1 MSRKTLFVEVLL
13 PLALPELYTYR
24 VPFELNDEIK
34 VGKRVVVQFGQS
46 RVYSAIVISITEK
59 IPIGYQV
66 KYILNVLDEH
76 AIISEKQIEF
86 WRWISSYYMCTLG
99 EVMNAALPSGLKLNS
114 ETKIILS
121 GNTGLSTDNL
131 SDKEFLVYE
140 ALQIQQVLS
149 LKDVADIIETKKV
162 IPLIKTLI
170 EKGFVLTE
178 EEIQIKY
185 KAKTETFIQLRNE
198 LANEVDLTNIL
209 NSLEKKAE
217 KQFDLLMAFLTHS
230 NYFQGKTIE
239 LSKSFLLEK
248 SGASAAA
255 FTALLKKDILI
266 SYEKEISR
274 LIAYDS
280 KTSTD
285 EIILSP
291 EQNIALD
298 EIKNQFKTKN
308 TILFQ
313 GVTGSGKTEIYTKL
327 IQDCLNEGKQVLYLV
342 PEISLTTQTIN
353 RLRKYFGNDV
363 GVYHSRNNENERVE
377 VWNKVNALSENPY
390 KIILGARSSLFLP
403 FSNIGLIIV
412 DEEHDASYK
421 QIDPAPRYF
430 GRDLALFLA
439 SQHGAKCLLGTASP
453 SIESY
458 YNAKI
463 GKFGFVKLD
472 QRFNNILLPKIEII
486 NLQQHTD
493 KEMRSHFSVFLT
505 DAIKKALEKKE
516 QVIVFQNRRGYA
528 PRLVC
533 SLCEWTP
540 QCKNCDV
547 SLTFHKAIGKLK
559 CHYCGYTA
567 ELPTICP
574 ACHNVEL
581 KLKGFGTEKIESDL
595 PILFPGA
602 KIQRMDL
609 DSTRSKNAYQEIIND
624 FEDRRIDILVGTQ
637 MVTKGLDFDNVSI
650 VGVMNA
656 DAALSFP
663 DFRSFERSFQQL
675 TQVSGRAG
683 RKGKQG
689 QVYIQTRN
697 PNHPVIQHLTDGSQE
712 KFLESILI
720 DRKNYKYPPY
730 YRLILITLK
739 HVDSQLINEASKHFS
754 DLIKPHLGSRVLG
767 PEFPIV
773 GRIKNLYLKNF
784 LVKIEINSSS
794 KQVKEILMQAKAEF
808 LSIKRYQS
816 VKLVFDVDPQ

>member
-1 MSRKTLFVEVLL
+1 MIRKTLFVEVLL

-24 VPFELNDEIK
+24 VPFELNDEIEI
-34 VGKRVVVQFGQS
+34 GKRVVVQFGQS
-46 RVYSAIVISITEK
+46 RVYSAIIISITEK
-59 IPIGYQV
+59 IPTGYQV
-66 KYILNVLDEH
+66 KYVLNILDES
-76 AIISEKQIEF
+76 AIISNLQIEF
-86 WRWISSYYMCTLG
+86 WRWIASYYMCTLG

-121 GNTGLSTDNL
+121 GNYNVSTDAL

-162 IPLIKTLI
+162 IPLIKTMI
-170 EKGFVLTE
+170 EKGFILTE

-185 KAKTETFIQLRNE
+185 KPKTESFLKLNNV
-198 LANEVDLTNIL
+198 LANEEKLTETL

-217 KQFDLLMAFLTHS
+217 KQFELLMAYLSQS
-230 NYFQGKTIE
+230 NYFQGE
-239 LSKSFLLEK
+239 ENEVSKNFLLEK
-248 SGASAAA
+248 SGSTHAAVA
-255 FTALLKKDILI
+255 ALIKKDIFV

-274 LIAYDS
+274 LIQYTH
-280 KTSTD
+280 KTSSE
-285 EIILSP
+285 EIVLSP
-291 EQNIALD
+291 EQEKALV
-298 EIKNQFKTKN
+298 EIQNQFKTKN
-308 TILFQ
+308 TVLFL

-327 IQDCLNEGKQVLYLV
+327 IQDCLNDGKQVLYLV
-342 PEISLTTQTIN
+342 PEIALTTQTIN
-353 RLRKYFGNDV
+353 RLRKYFGEEV
-363 GVYHSRNNENERVE
+363 GVYHSRHNENERVE
-377 VWNKVNALSENPY
+377 IWNKVNALSKNPY
-390 KIILGARSSLFLP
+390 KIILGARSALFLP
-403 FSNIGLIIV
+403 FSSIGLIIV

-439 SQHGAKCLLGTASP
+439 SQHQAKCLLGTASP
-453 SIESY
+453 SVESY

-463 GKFGFVKLD
+463 GKFGFVKLN
-472 QRFNNILLPKIEII
+472 QRFNNIQLPKIEII

-505 DAIKKALEKKE
+505 EAIKKALEKKE

-547 SLTFHKAIGKLK
+547 SLTFHKSIGKLK

-567 ELPTICP
+567 TLPTICP

-595 PILFPGA
+595 PILFPNA

-609 DSTRSKNAYQEIIND
+609 DSTRTKNGYQEIVND

-689 QVYIQTRN
+689 QVFIQTRN
-697 PNHPVIQHLTDGSQE
+697 PNHPVIQHLLEGSQE
-712 KFLESILI
+712 KFLETTLI
-720 DRKNYKYPPY
+720 DRKNYKYPPF

-739 HVDSQLINEASKHFS
+739 HADAQLLNEATKHFS
-754 DLIKPHLGSRVLG
+754 ELIKPQLGSRVLG
-767 PEFPIV
+767 PEFPPV
-773 GRIKNLYLKNF
+773 GRIKNLYLKNY
-784 LVKIEINSSS
+784 LVKIEIDASS
-794 KQVKEILMQAKAEF
+794 KQVKDILIKAKTDF
-808 LSIKRYQS
+808 LSIKRFQT
-816 VKLVFDVDPQ
+816 VKVVFDVDPQ